1 MSTRKSIGIFA
12 GTFDPIHEGHIRY
25 AQEAVQRTKLDS
37 VVIVAEKN
45 PYRKKPFASWDHR
58 QAMIERATE
67 DIPEA
72 DHDYEFS
79 NQLAHQYTMQDML
92 TTARRHYGEDH
103 EFWFLVGSDI
113 FDHMKRWQD
122 ITKQYDY
129 GGFVVALRDDHTKE
143 WLDEKI
149 RELGDIGFAPD
160 IHLIENHHPHI
171 SSKKIRDQIAAR
183 QIPAD
188 LPDAVRRYISSHQLY
203 VT

>member
-45 PYRKKPFASWDHR
+45 PYRKKPLASWDHR
-58 QAMIERATE
+58 QAMIERATK
-67 DIPEA
+67 DISEA

-79 NQLAHQYTMQDML
+79 NQLAHQHTMQNML

-113 FDHMKRWQD
+113 FEHMKRWQNV
-122 ITKQYDY
+122 TKRHEY
-129 GGFVVALRDDHTKE
+129 GGFVVALREDHTKA
-143 WLDEKI
+143 WLNDRLQYLEQA
-149 RELGDIGFAPD
+149 GFSV
-160 IHLIENHHPHI
+160 HVKLLENHHPHV
-171 SSKKIRDQIAAR
+171 SSKKIRDKIVAE
-183 QIPAD
+183 QIPTD
-188 LPDAVRRYISSHQLY
+188 LPAAVYQYITTHQLY
-203 VT
+203 RT